1 MWKKFCT
8 AGQVTYDDVTWRT
21 RIAFWIP
28 KATNKL
34 LEYVILIDFPL
45 QRLLQERALMLR
57 YSTLSNVTSYLSST
71 MLKNN
76 P

>member
-1 MWKKFCT
+1 VEKFCT
-8 AGQVTYDDVTWRT
+8 AGQVTDDDVMWRM

-28 KATNKL
+28 KATNIL
-34 LEYVILIDFPL
+34 LEYVILTDFPL

-57 YSTLSNVTSYLSST
+57 YSKMSTVTSYLSTT